1 MNKAIFYKEWLKT
14 RYYFLAASVV
24 FICYTLYLIIRL
36 NNVVELK
43 GADHLWAIL
52 LTRDT
57 IFLEPL
63 QYVPLITGFLMG
75 LVQFIPEVIQ
85 KRLKLT
91 LHLPYPREKMLLMM
105 TLSGI
110 CQLLPLFLVQLMV
123 FNGFFY
129 GFLASELVEHIL
141 LSTLPWYIAGLTAY
155 IWAFAI
161 CLEPTWKMRALLI
174 VAGLGVV
181 RIHFMQDVPE
191 AYNSFFPWL
200 ALYGI
205 LAIALVMRSMYR
217 FKEGC
222 QD

>member
-14 RYYFLAASVV
+14 RYYFLAASIV
-24 FICYTLYLIIRL
+24 FICYTLYLVIRL
-36 NNVVELK
+36 NNVVELR
-43 GADHLWAIL
+43 GADHLWSIL

-63 QYVPLITGFLMG
+63 QYIPLITGFLMG

-85 KRLKLT
+85 KRMKLT

-105 TLSGI
+105 TLAGLV
-110 CQLLPLFLVQLMV
+110 QLLPLFIVQIVV
-123 FNGFFY
+123 FAGFFQ
-129 GFLASELVEHIL
+129 GFLATELIDHIL
-141 LSTLPWYIAGLTAY
+141 LTILPWYIAGITAY

-161 CLEPTWKMRALLI
+161 CLEPTWKMRTLLLLT
-174 VAGLGVV
+174 GLGVV
-181 RIHFMQDVPE
+181 RIHFMLDVPE
-191 AYNSFFPWL
+191 AYNSFFLWL
-200 ALYGI
+200 FLYGI
-205 LAIALVMRSMYR
+205 VGITLILRSMYR